1 MGMESHSSHGKDVA
15 KRSSRYLSMLGRSA
29 GSIQFE
35 MALYQLRTQYDLLD
49 VEFIEEPAVLE
60 LQRELYRLAETNED
74 ARAILT
80 DPLLGMP
87 PVVRLTE
94 AILAQAMVDRAQTIF
109 VFLGDGSA
117 PFTVVYE
124 INEKRIEAMTVPA
137 LLSEPLRQSFL
148 RVEGLG
154 HDIVKRYW
162 YQPDKQ
168 PESLAFEWLSNGK
181 LRIAIA

>member
-29 GSIQFE
+29 GSVQLE
-35 MALYQLRTQYDLLD
+35 LALYQLTKQYDLLD
-49 VEFIEEPAVLE
+49 VEFIEEPTVLE
-60 LQRELYRLAETNED
+60 LQRELHRLAETNED

-80 DPLLGMP
+80 DRVFGMP

-94 AILAQAMVDRAQTIF
+94 AILAQAMVDRAHTIF
-109 VFLGDGSA
+109 VFFGDGSS
-117 PFTVVYE
+117 PFTVEYE

-154 HDIVKRYW
+154 HEIVKRYW

-168 PESLAFEWLSNGK
+168 PESLTFEWLSNGK
-181 LRIAIA
+181 LKIAIA